1 VAAVKKIAILPTL
14 LTLGNGICGFVAITF
29 ASKID
34 FDSPK
39 LTPKDIDLL
48 FAAAGFFILAA
59 MIFDMLDGYVARLA
73 KQATKFGG
81 ELDSLCDA
89 VSFGIVPA
97 FLLLKMGPGWER
109 PWLHQV
115 LAGIAAIYMC
125 CTLLRL
131 ARYNVADQTSDP
143 NAGKRFRGLPSPG
156 AAGCIATLAIV
167 RGLLP
172 DRILELM
179 PELDHDTVHA
189 AVYRFVEIF
198 APIGGLTVG
207 LLMVSLVPFPH
218 LAKQLLR
225 GKKHVG
231 HLVQLL
237 LASLLILMFREVAL
251 ALIFWGYA
259 LVFPVR
265 YALFRS
271 VRAEPSP
278 APDVTH

>member
-1 VAAVKKIAILPTL
+1 MKKIAILPTL

-29 ASKID
+29 ASKIN
-34 FDSPK
+34 FDS
-39 LTPKDIDLL
+39 LTASEIDFL
-48 FAAAGFFILAA
+48 FASAGWFIFAA

-73 KQATKFGG
+73 KQTTKFGG

-109 PWLHQV
+109 QWMHQL

-125 CTLLRL
+125 CALLRL

-143 NAGKRFRGLPSPG
+143 NAGKRFRGLPTPG

-167 RGLLP
+167 RGALP
-172 DRILELM
+172 DKILQLAPHLD
-179 PELDHDTVHA
+179 PEAVHA

-198 APIGGLTVG
+198 SPLGALTVG

-218 LAKQLLR
+218 FAKQLLR
-225 GKKHVG
+225 GRKHVG

-237 LASLLILMFREVAL
+237 LASFIILMFREVAL

-259 LVFPVR
+259 LVFPIR
-265 YALFRS
+265 YLLFRS
-271 VRAEPSP
+271 VRSEPNP
-278 APDVTH
+278 TPDASHGH